1 MVHLENDGFLIQ
13 LGYPANEA
21 NKEKLHKVI
30 QNTTG
35 FEQIEGH
42 LIQLNDALKSSKAY
56 VALSNNK
63 DLLKIKKDTDSQE
76 YDARI
81 DTIVQN
87 WAQKYKV
94 QLRYQPQNRSYYI
107 QGRVS

>member
-30 QNTTG
+30 RNTSG
-35 FEQIEGH
+35 FDQIEGH

-63 DLLKIKKDTDSQE
+63 DLFKIKKENASE
-76 YDARI
+76 AYDERI
-81 DTIVQN
+81 DTIVRN
-87 WAQKYKV
+87 WADKYKV
-94 QLRYQPQNRSYYI
+94 ALQYHPQNRIYYI
-107 QGRVS
+107 RGRL